1 MKKNINNPLLLPLR
15 SFFTLIMKTFIF
27 LFSMLVFSLAP
38 KNGFSQDAKIE
49 IKENQVSSVDEVFK
63 MIKNQTDYRFI
74 YKADLFKNY
83 PKISLKK
90 GILQANKLLEI
101 SLSKGD
107 FIYEFSK
114 ENTIIIKKK
123 VSIKEL
129 VIKTDEVLQKT
140 ITGIVVDER
149 GELLPNVAVVV
160 KNTKKGV
167 FTDFD
172 GKFTITL
179 ANSNEN
185 TVLVFSYLGYKDTEV
200 VIGSKEFINVEMI
213 SSLNGLDEVVVIGYG
228 TSKVR
233 DATGVI
239 SRITAKE
246 ISNSPEATVESLI
259 QGKASGVSVQISSAS
274 PTSPISVIIRGQS
287 SLSGDNQPLW
297 VIDGVAQYAETSSG
311 GVNNPLSNLNIDDI
325 KSIDILKD
333 ASATAIYGSRAAN
346 GVVMVTTKTGKT
358 NQKPTI
364 EVSTRVGLTV
374 MDFNEYEYFTAEDY
388 KEFMIAAAK
397 ESVLTTGFNDY
408 NSAII
413 DKNAFLNLNISQFDA
428 SDLQVLPDAFY
439 DNDINW
445 QDEMTQNPLVVQQ
458 NFSIR
463 GGSEASTYAVSFNYN
478 NSDGV
483 IKGGNSELYGGR
495 LNFDT
500 KVSERF
506 KFGLNISAS
515 KRTTDSND
523 GLLYTLGKVRP
534 DLPEYNED
542 GSIFTADIYTENPLT
557 TLKNINAGKGHLF
570 NVTASLDYKILEGL
584 TLRGAYT
591 NNYSSTESLRYNRL
605 GTSNNNPYNT
615 RSLFLI
621 NSSFNVLESTLSY
634 KFVRN
639 KHNITA
645 LAGYTYESSNR
656 GTLYIDAE
664 NFPDDEVLN
673 NFTSAGEINEVT
685 EEFTENALISQF
697 GRIHYKFDD
706 RYIISGTVRR
716 DGSSRFGP
724 ETRWGIFPSGAAAW
738 VISEEN
744 FMKSSKIEKYV
755 SFLKLRSSIGLTGS
769 QNLGNFDWM
778 TLISSSTYDDAPTIN
793 PSTIGNLTL
802 QWEQTQMLD
811 LGLDFGLF
819 DNRLSGTVGVYEKR
833 STNLFYNQSIAP
845 SSSFQNITA
854 NVASIS
860 NKGFEFDFKYNFI
873 QSKDSRLTFNF
884 NFSKNTTKVLKINGT
899 IDELFFP
906 SNSDPYV
913 RMVEGG
919 ETGQWYGLETSGR
932 FYVNAEDMY
941 AMRGSSSSTGQTTF
955 SSTAYESTGDL
966 MFIDQD
972 GDGAIT
978 NDDRINLGSS
988 TPKGFGGF
996 GFAYQY
1002 RGLNVNANFTYAY
1015 GHKRF
1020 WQLPYTD
1027 IANTRHYN
1035 QSNLIAGES
1044 TILNNPYDALFPRL
1058 GPGMAQNARFSDF
1071 YLFDA
1076 SYLRLTSLSANYKL
1090 PSEVFNSKVI
1100 KGVNLTF
1107 QASNLFTITK
1117 YPGFDPQGNFSS
1129 SSVGSGMSVDASTYP
1144 AAQVYTLGIILK
1156 I

>member
-1 MKKNINNPLLLPLR
+1 MKKNINNPLLLPMR
-15 SFFTLIMKTFIF
+15 SFFTFIMKTFIF
-27 LFSMLVFSLAP
+27 LFSMLVFSLTP

-123 VSIKEL
+123 VSIKKL

-140 ITGIVVDER
+140 ITGIVVDES

-346 GVVMVTTKTGKT
+346 GVVVVTTKTGKT

-364 EVSTRVGLTV
+364 EVSTRVGFTV

-413 DKNAFLNLNISQFDA
+413 DKNAFLNLNISQYDA

-463 GGSEASTYAVSFNYN
+463 GGSERSTYAVSFNYN

-584 TLRGAYT
+584 NLRGAYT

-634 KFVRN
+634 KLVN
-639 KHNITA
+639 KKHDITA
-645 LAGYTYESSNR
+645 LAGYTYENSNR

-664 NFPDDEVLN
+664 NFPDDDILN
-673 NFTSAGEINEVT
+673 NFTSAGQINEVT

-706 RYIISGTVRR
+706 RFIISGTVRR

-724 ETRWGIFPSGAAAW
+724 ETRWGVFPSGAAAW

-778 TLISSSTYDDAPTIN
+778 TLISSSTYDDTPTIN

-833 STNLFYNQSIAP
+833 STNLFYDQSIAP

-860 NKGFEFDFKYNFI
+860 NKGFEFDFKYNII

-906 SNSDPYV
+906 SSSDPYV

-919 ETGQWYGLETSGR
+919 ETGQWYGLQTSGR

-941 AMRGSSSSTGQTTF
+941 ALRGSSASTGQTTF
-955 SSTAYESTGDL
+955 LSTEYESTGDL

-972 GDGAIT
+972 GDGVIT
-978 NDDRINLGSS
+978 NDDRVNLGSS

-1002 RGLNVNANFTYAY
+1002 KGLSVNANFTYAY

-1035 QSNLIAGES
+1035 QSNLIAGQS

-1090 PSEVFNSKVI
+1090 PSEMFTSKVI

-1144 AAQVYTLGIILK
+1144 AAQVYTLGVVLK
-1156 I
+1156 L